1 MSIRHRILSALAVA
15 TVFLAAPS
23 GAQERV
29 ASAAGSQPF
38 VIIVSENS
46 PLRTATRQ
54 QLSNLFLKKT
64 TTLPGGREAMPVDLN
79 GRKEARIAFS
89 QAVHKKSVVA
99 IQNYWQQ
106 QIFAGKEIPPPA
118 MELESDVVTFVRDN
132 PDAVGYVSASVTLGR
147 GVRVVRLED

>member
-1 MSIRHRILSALAVA
+1 MSIRHRILSVLGIV
-15 TVFLAAPS
+15 TLFLAAPS

-29 ASAAGSQPF
+29 ASAAGSEPF

-54 QLSNLFLKKT
+54 QLSNIFLKKT

-79 GRKEARIAFS
+79 GRKDARIAFS
-89 QAVHKKSVVA
+89 QAVHRKSVVA

-106 QIFAGKEIPPPA
+106 QIFSGKEIPPPA
-118 MELESDVVTFVRDN
+118 LESETDVVSFVRDN
-132 PDAVGYVSASVTLGR
+132 PDAVGYVSAGVTLGR
-147 GVRVVRLED
+147 GVRVLRLED